1 MVDSKDGGAW
11 LDEGGEGMAKTA
23 ATAATLDIAAVIT
36 AAVERI
42 AAEKIEKQTEE
53 MAQQVIE
60 HLPEVVYLPPKPAEN
75 PPERLLSVGEVAD
88 LLNCSLATVGKRFAS
103 GDLAYVLERGSD
115 IRKVPY
121 SWVVEYIHSLPRY
134 TGKLKE
140 KKEVESHA

>member
-1 MVDSKDGGAW
+1 MG
-11 LDEGGEGMAKTA
+11 KTA
-23 ATAATLDIAAVIT
+23 ADVATLDIVKVLT
-36 AAVERI
+36 DAVERI
-42 AAEKIEKQTEE
+42 AAEKVQEQSAAATRQIIEQ
-53 MAQQVIE
+53 
-60 HLPEVVYLPPKPAEN
+60 LPEVVYLPPPPADV
-75 PPERLLSVGEVAD
+75 PLERLLSIGEVAD
-88 LLNCSLATVGKRFAS
+88 LLGCSTVTVGKRFAS